1 MFKLVK
7 ILSYA
12 ALVALGV
19 GQSAQAYTWKDWG
32 VNLSGPLAGAT
43 SLNASGLGGLL
54 SGFAAYSSFE
64 VIGGVASQTGGR
76 FTRKTR
82 DGWGAQT
89 FIPYFAPPGVEEAT
103 EEGRLGGGEA
113 LEFQFNN
120 YEFRAREITL
130 QSFYEQVDG
139 APEGDADQEF
149 AVYVKALGSND
160 FTEAL
165 RGTISGSNETTFS
178 LLDATT
184 PCTSTPNNPCGIAGS
199 VFVVVSL
206 SAGDG
211 NRGFTVKNF
220 IGSAYVPLPPSAAIL
235 GGALL
240 AGGFVA
246 RRRRKAA

>member
-12 ALVALGV
+12 AMVALGV
-19 GQSAQAYTWKDWG
+19 GQSAQAYTWKDSS
-32 VNLSGPLAGAT
+32 VDLSGPLAGAT
-43 SLNASGLGGLL
+43 SLNGSGLGGLL

-64 VIGGVASQTGGR
+64 VTGGVASQTGGR

-89 FIPYFAPPGVEEAT
+89 VVPYFAPPGVEEAT

-120 YEFRAREITL
+120 FEFRAREITL
-130 QSFYEQVDG
+130 QSFYDTPNPP
-139 APEGDADQEF
+139 AGDDDQEF
-149 AVYVKALGSND
+149 VVYVKALGSND

-165 RGTISGSNETTFS
+165 RETISGSTTTTFS

-211 NRGFTVKNF
+211 KRGFTVKNF

-246 RRRRKAA
+246 RRRRKPA

>member
-1 MFKLVK
+1 MFNLVK
-7 ILSYA
+7 NLSCA
-12 ALVALGV
+12 ALVAFGV
-19 GQSAQAYTWKDWG
+19 GQSGYAYTWQDTS
-32 VNLSGPLAGAT
+32 VDFTGPVQGELFFDR
-43 SLNASGLGGLL
+43 SSRGGLL
-54 SGFAAYSSFE
+54 SGYTAYKNFY
-64 VIGGVASQTGGR
+64 VVGGVAVKDSDRYTVKSR
-76 FTRKTR
+76 S
-82 DGWGAQT
+82 GWGAQT
-89 FIPYFAPPGVEEAT
+89 FIPFFNSAEEEAT

-120 YEFRAREITL
+120 FEFRAREITL
-130 QSFYEQVDG
+130 QSFYETAG
-139 APEGDADQEF
+139 APPGDADQEF

-165 RGTISGSNETTFS
+165 RGTISGSTTTTFS

-246 RRRRKAA
+246 RRRRKPA